1 MSNIPLQGQ
10 IFRHFEGNL
19 YRIITM
25 ARHSETGEELVIY
38 QALYGEYQVYARPLS
53 MFMEKLDKEKYPDA
67 GQEMRFELQKN
78 VIEPVAEQK
87 ETLMKESEDV
97 SALKEEE
104 IQQDIDEAEEELN
117 IDPLVL
123 EFLDAGSYEERINIL
138 AALHHRIT
146 NDMINIMSVAIDVK
160 VEEGEI
166 EDRFDQLRTCLL
178 TLEKYEC
185 NRMK

>member
-10 IFRHFEGNL
+10 IFRHFKGNL